1 MADKAQVR
9 QLKIKTGTLKRNI
22 KDHNS
27 YKMEEGK
34 LQEKLAA
41 WITEGKDEYDI
52 KKMQEQVTE
61 TAETLATCKPRI
73 EAAIDDLE
81 NVLATFEELPDGEPK
96 TLLKEAPEWSQA
108 EAAIAEA
115 KAFVDAIE
123 L

>member
-27 YKMEEGK
+27 YKTEEGK

-41 WITEGKDEYDI
+41 WINEGKDEYDI

>member
-96 TLLKEAPEWSQA
+96 TLLKEATEWSQA

>member
-9 QLKIKTGTLKRNI
+9 QLKIKTGILKRCI

-27 YKMEEGK
+27 YKMEEDK

-41 WITEGKDEYDI
+41 WITEGKDSHDI
-52 KKMQEQVTE
+52 KKMQECVTE
-61 TAETLATCKPRI
+61 TTETLATCKPKI

-96 TLLKEAPEWSQA
+96 TLLREAPEWSQA

>member
-1 MADKAQVR
+1 
-9 QLKIKTGTLKRNI
+9 
-22 KDHNS
+22 
-27 YKMEEGK
+27 
-34 LQEKLAA
+34 
-41 WITEGKDEYDI
+41 
-52 KKMQEQVTE
+52 VTE
-61 TAETLATCKPRI
+61 TTETLATCKPKI

-96 TLLKEAPEWSQA
+96 TLLREAPEWSQA

>member
-9 QLKIKTGTLKRNI
+9 QLKIKTGTLKRNM

>member
-9 QLKIKTGTLKRNI
+9 QLKIKTGILKRNI

-41 WITEGKDEYDI
+41 WITEGKDEHDI

-61 TAETLATCKPRI
+61 TLETLATCKPRI